1 MSQPDDA
8 KSAKRLL
15 WGVVIAFLLLN
26 LVLFLVY
33 S

>member
-1 MSQPDDA
+1 MSRPDEA

-15 WGVVIAFLLLN
+15 WGVVIAVVVLN